1 MAVLFAE
8 KAAQTG
14 LYDAND
20 LLNYLKK
27 CYTEPDASQR
37 ALEYFYRIR

>member
-14 LYDAND
+14 LYDTNS
-20 LLNYLKK
+20 LLNYLKEY
-27 CYTEPDASQR
+27 YTDPDVN
-37 ALEYFYRIR
+37 